1 MSWFS
6 EAFGRLATALQRWAQ
21 PGSFRATFMG
31 RDVEYFQHDMRNPRD
46 PQHMSIEDL
55 WATQPHL
62 RTVIDF
68 RARNIAQLGAQLFEA
83 DGEERFRVRGTE
95 AAKLLR
101 RPNPY
106 MTGYELIYDLVATR
120 SLYDTAYWFILDGDA
135 GKVIHPFPPSWVTPR
150 ADSFF
155 GARSYRVQIPGYDQ
169 FVDVP
174 GDQVVEFRGWTPT
187 KTLTTNS
194 PVETLRMVLEEQ
206 YSSRKHRLQLWR
218 RNGRVGTYITRPSD
232 APSWDDTARRRF
244 MDMFKAF
251 TGDQGAKSGG
261 VPLLEDGM
269 ELKRNQFTSADE
281 QWAESVKIS
290 LETVAQVYQV
300 NPTMVGVLDGTN
312 YSNMR
317 EFNRALYRTSLGP
330 DIRQVE
336 ERITEFVLPLL
347 GASDDQFVKLNV
359 ESMLR
364 GSFEEQARVM
374 STSVGGPWMTR
385 NEARALHDMPSVD
398 GGDELITP
406 LNVTEGGQSSP
417 LDGGEGR
424 PPEELEA

>member
-21 PGSFRATFMG
+21 PGTFKATFMG
-31 RDVEYFQHDMRNPRD
+31 RDVEYFQHDMRKPRD
-46 PQHMSIEDL
+46 PQNMSIEEL

-62 RTVIDF
+62 RTVVDF
-68 RARNIAQLGAQLFEA
+68 RARNIAQLGVQLFKA
-83 DGEERFRVRGTE
+83 DGEQRARVRGTDVS
-95 AAKLLR
+95 KLLG

-106 MTGYELIYDLVATR
+106 MTGYDLIYDLVATR
-120 SLYDTAYWFILDGDA
+120 SLYDTAYWFIMEGES
-135 GKVIHPFPPSWVTPR
+135 GKVIHPFPPSWVTPY
-150 ADSFF
+150 ADSHF
-155 GARSYRVQIPGYDQ
+155 GKRSYRVQVPGADR

-187 KTLTTNS
+187 PSLTTSS

-218 RNGRVGTYITRPSD
+218 RNGRVGTYIARPSD
-232 APSWDDTARRRF
+232 APGWDNTARRRF
-244 MDMFKAF
+244 MDMFTAF
-251 TGDQGAKSGG
+251 TGDNAKAGG

-269 ELKRNQFTSADE
+269 ELKRNAFTSADE

-312 YSNMR
+312 YSNMK
-317 EFNRALYRTSLGP
+317 EFNKALFRTSLGP
-330 DIRQVE
+330 DIVQIE
-336 ERITEFVLPLL
+336 ERITEFVLPMLEAP
-347 GASDDQFVKLNV
+347 GDQFVKLNV

-364 GSFEEQARVM
+364 GSFEEQASVM
-374 STSVGGPWMTR
+374 SRAVGGPYMTR
-385 NEARALHDMPSVD
+385 NEARALNDMPPVE
-398 GGDELITP
+398 GGDELIVP
-406 LNVTEGGQSSP
+406 KNVSEGGQSSP
-417 LDGGEGR
+417 MDGGDGR
-424 PPEELEA
+424 PEELES

>member
-21 PGSFRATFMG
+21 PGTFKATFMG
-31 RDVEYFQHDMRNPRD
+31 RDVEYFQHDMRKPRD
-46 PQHMSIEDL
+46 PQNMSIEEL

-62 RTVIDF
+62 RTVVDF
-68 RARNIAQLGAQLFEA
+68 RARNIAQLGVQLFKA
-83 DGEERFRVRGTE
+83 DGEQRARVRGTDVS
-95 AAKLLR
+95 KLLG

-106 MTGYELIYDLVATR
+106 MTGYDLIYDLVATR
-120 SLYDTAYWFILDGDA
+120 SLYDTAYWFIMEGES
-135 GKVIHPFPPSWVTPR
+135 GKVIHPFPPSWVTPY
-150 ADSFF
+150 ADSHF
-155 GARSYRVQIPGYDQ
+155 GKRSYRVQVPGADR

-187 KTLTTNS
+187 PSLTTSS

-218 RNGRVGTYITRPSD
+218 RNGRVGTYIARPSD
-232 APSWDDTARRRF
+232 APGWDNTARRRF
-244 MDMFKAF
+244 MDMFTAF
-251 TGDQGAKSGG
+251 TGDNAKAGG

-269 ELKRNQFTSADE
+269 ELKRNAFTSADE

-330 DIRQVE
+330 DIKQIE

-347 GASDDQFVKLNV
+347 EAPDDQFVKLNV

-374 STSVGGPWMTR
+374 STSTGGPWMTR
-385 NEARALHDMPSVD
+385 NEARALLDMPPVD
-398 GGDELITP
+398 EGDELIVP

-417 LDGGEGR
+417 QDGGGGR
-424 PPEELEA
+424 PEELES